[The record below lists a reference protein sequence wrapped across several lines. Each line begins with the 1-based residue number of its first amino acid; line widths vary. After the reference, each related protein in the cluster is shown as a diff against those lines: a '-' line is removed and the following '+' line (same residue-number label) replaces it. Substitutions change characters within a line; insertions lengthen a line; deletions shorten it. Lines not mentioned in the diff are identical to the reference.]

1 MTLIIS
7 TALLE
12 DIRTFAR
19 ICAPQE
25 CCGLLLG
32 VMAQAGTPA
41 QVTQLRPAANIANE
55 PKHRFEIDPAV
66 LIAAH
71 RAARVGGPAII
82 GHYHSHPSGIAAPS
96 AVDAA
101 MAQGDGE
108 VWIIVG
114 GDESIT
120 GWCARKPGRP
130 HLLHDCFEPV
140 ELTGSPQGALAPAPS
155 ERHEGANIA

>member
-7 TALLE
+7 TALLD

-19 ICAPQE
+19 NSAPHE

-32 VMAQAGTPA
+32 DFESVSKCAR
-41 QVTQLRPAANIANE
+41 VTQLRPANNIAAQSL
-55 PKHRFEIDPAV
+55 HRFEIDPAV

-71 RAARVGGPAII
+71 RAARDGGPAII

-101 MAQGDGE
+101 MAERNGAL
-108 VWIIVG
+108 WIIVG
-114 GDESIT
+114 SDESIT
-120 GWCARKPGRP
+120 GWCASKPGKP

-155 ERHEGANIA
+155 GRHEGPSII